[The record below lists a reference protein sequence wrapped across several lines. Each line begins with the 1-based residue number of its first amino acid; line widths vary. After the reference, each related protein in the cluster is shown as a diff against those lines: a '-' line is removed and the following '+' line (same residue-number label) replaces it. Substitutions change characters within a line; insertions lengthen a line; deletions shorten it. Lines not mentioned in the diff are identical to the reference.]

1 MPIMKSCPSKSK
13 VLQLVITA
21 IAIAVSFMIGYNA
34 GEREGIATGK
44 KVYGS
49 YYNNV
54 ERLLDYICAQDS
66 DHFYDNIMAG
76 DHYKSYSASRDSLVL
91 TVYDYVYD

>member
-1 MPIMKSCPSKSK
+1 MKSCLSKSK

-21 IAIAVSFMIGYNA
+21 IAMALSFLFGYNA

-66 DHFYDNIMAG
+66 DHFHYYIMTG
-76 DHYKSYSASRDSLVL
+76 DHYKSYLASRDSLVL